1 MCGVVGI
8 VYGENNPSLGREAA
22 SLLKR
27 LEYRGYDSTGAAFFG
42 PDGMVRLKK
51 KVGGPTAVI
60 RELGIEQGEG
70 VKFIGQVRW
79 ATFGSVTDDN
89 SQPHEVRCRRHL
101 VGAHNGNISN
111 TDTIK
116 EYLIDDGHTVASDND
131 GEMLVHEVE
140 HYYDLV
146 ATADR
151 PATEDERIDAT
162 IKAIRRAQRRLDG
175 SYAACVAHPD
185 LPGIFAMKSGSSLY
199 AGKGSDEAGEFI
211 VVSSDLTSV
220 LSKTRY
226 LIPLT
231 EGQGIYFTH
240 DSFRVFSL
248 TSDEELTPRLTRSR
262 LNIADISLQ
271 PRFDYFMHQEIHT
284 AAEGIDHILRY
295 YFLDAAEAPLF
306 ALLEDHEAGCKEIVF
321 ELLRLYAIFDRDAL
335 RARLDRLLGGERFA
349 AIRQGVDALGISWP
363 DLRVAEPFVS
373 DEAQLL
379 TELLCLG
386 DEYARPLWLLDQ
398 IVIWKKKRKVT
409 RFRDELIALI
419 RRCFR
424 AGGRVFAVGAGTS
437 HHATLVG
444 ATLFN
449 SIAKLSI
456 VPVNPGGFR
465 SMYLDS
471 LTEHDLIIGVTQS
484 GETKDLLDIYND
496 VRRMYGDGIGL
507 VTLVNNELSTIPQ
520 EKSDFFL
527 PILCGPE
534 IAVAATKSFISQVA
548 LFHLL
553 ACMAVME
560 PAQAKARIAQI
571 KTVLQFTLRDVEEA
585 TTEVALKLFMKPSLH
600 ILGTSQIGLAR
611 EGALKIREVVL
622 NHAEGYDGAEFKHG
636 PNTIL
641 GKNTIYS
648 VQDMERLLVDT
659 LEFFRE
665 LVDLPLCEQ
674 ANRAA
679 ALDELLELVRGIRF
693 QAFPLDPAG
702 VGPNGGR
709 NLRDAVELYQRR
721 IDLNRYFCNYPLI
734 FLCPP
739 DRRDIKITTTQIHT
753 HKIRGADIIL
763 IAQDDDQLRRSVE
776 GHPAGIED
784 YYARYIRVPK
794 IFGRDMYVYQAT
806 LTLQLLAFK
815 MSVAKRKLLNRNQV
829 ENHGVHPDAPKNVSK
844 SITVD

>member
-1 MCGVVGI
+1 MCGVVGL
-8 VYGENNPSLGREAA
+8 VYGTHNPALGKESAA
-22 SLLKR
+22 LLQR
-27 LEYRGYDSTGAAFFG
+27 LEYRGYDSTGAAFFSE
-42 PDGMVRLKK
+42 DGAVRLEK
-51 KVGGPTAVI
+51 KVGAPSHVI
-60 RELGIEQGEG
+60 RQLRLDRGEG

-79 ATFGSVTDDN
+79 ATFGAVTDHN
-89 SQPHEVRCRRHL
+89 SQPHEVRCRRHV
-101 VGAHNGNISN
+101 VGAHNGNIAN
-111 TDTIK
+111 TDAIK
-116 EYLIDDGHTVASDND
+116 EFLIDDGHSVASDND
-131 GEMLVHEVE
+131 GEMVVHEVE
-140 HYYDLV
+140 HYYDLL
-146 ATADR
+146 AAKHAPSTDA
-151 PATEDERIDAT
+151 ERIDT
-162 IKAIRRAQRRLDG
+162 MIRAIRRAQRRLEG
-175 SYAACVAHPD
+175 SYAACIAFPD

-199 AGKGSDEAGEFI
+199 AGKGSDEGGEFI

-226 LIPLT
+226 LIPLS

-248 TSDEELTPRLTRSR
+248 TEDREIPTKLTRSR
-262 LNIADISLQ
+262 LNIADIELQ

-284 AAEGIDHILRY
+284 AADGIDRILRY
-295 YFLDAAEAPLF
+295 YFLDPSEAPLF
-306 ALLEDHEAGCKEIVF
+306 ALLEDHQAQCKEIIF
-321 ELLRLYAIFDRDAL
+321 ELLRLYDIFEGDPLRQAL
-335 RARLDRLLGGERFA
+335 AGLVASPGFSALV
-349 AIRQGVDALGISWP
+349 QQVDALGIPWP
-363 DLRVAEPFVS
+363 RLQVAEPFVS
-373 DEAQLL
+373 DEANLL
-379 TELLCLG
+379 NELLAL
-386 DEYARPLWLLDQ
+386 DPANARPLWLLDR
-398 IVIWKKKRKVT
+398 IVVWKKKRMVT
-409 RFRDELIALI
+409 RYRDELIARI

-424 AGGRVFAVGAGTS
+424 DGGRVFAIGAGTS

-449 SIAKLSI
+449 SIAQLSI

-465 SMYLDS
+465 SMYIDS

-496 VRRMYGDGIGL
+496 VRARYGDAVGL

-560 PAQAKARIAQI
+560 PAKARARIAQI
-571 KTVLQFTLRDVEEA
+571 KAVLQFTLQDVQQA
-585 TTEVALKLFMKPSLH
+585 IAEVALHLFMVPSLH

-622 NHAEGYDGAEFKHG
+622 NHTEGYDGAEFKHG

-641 GKNTIYS
+641 GKNTIYG
-648 VQDMERLLVDT
+648 VDDLERLLVDV
-659 LEFFRE
+659 LELLPRLVALAGREQGEGATTVPE
-665 LVDLPLCEQ
+665 LV
-674 ANRAA
+674 
-679 ALDELLELVRGIRF
+679 ELFQGIRF
-693 QAFPLDPAG
+693 QDLPLDPDGAEQ
-702 VGPNGGR
+702 NGSAA
-709 NLRDAVELYQRR
+709 LREAVELYEQRV
-721 IDLNRYFCNYPLI
+721 DLNRYFRNYPLI

-739 DRRDIKITTTQIHT
+739 EPRDIKITTTQIHT

-763 IAQDDDQLRRSVE
+763 IAQDNDQLRRSVE
-776 GHPAGIED
+776 GVPAGFDD
-784 YYARYIRVPK
+784 YYHRYIRVPK
-794 IFGRDMYVYQAT
+794 MFGSDMYVYQAA
-806 LTLQLLAFK
+806 LTLQLLAFE
-815 MSVAKRKLLNRNQV
+815 MSVAKRKLLNRNRV